1 MQQNKKI
8 TILAKNEALFKALE
22 LENTQNISF
31 QKSDLILNLISNQEL
46 IISLNHKENKN
57 ISVKQFDY
65 R

>member
-46 IISLNHKENKN
+46 IISLNHKE
-57 ISVKQFDY
+57 KQKY
-65 R
+65 KRKAI